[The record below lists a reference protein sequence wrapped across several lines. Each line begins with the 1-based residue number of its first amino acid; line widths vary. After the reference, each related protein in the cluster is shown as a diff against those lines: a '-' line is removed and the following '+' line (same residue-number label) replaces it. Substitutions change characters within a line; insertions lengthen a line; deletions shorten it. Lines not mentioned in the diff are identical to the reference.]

1 MQKNLNKTISQLLH
15 HEWVGPIP
23 THDDSFIQQNLYRLY
38 HTIVADLDIED
49 IRFLINQ
56 EILLDDMMP
65 IALGYLRMNILAE
78 GDFYEGD
85 LLNAVLSV
93 SNIFWENHLEL
104 KMSLKNIINENLGV
118 IESSDIPRKVIR
130 NTENF
135 LNQNP

>member
-1 MQKNLNKTISQLLH
+1 MNKTISQLLH
-15 HEWVGPIP
+15 HEWVGPTP

-38 HTIVADLDIED
+38 HTKVADLDIED
-49 IRFLINQ
+49 VRFLINQ

-93 SNIFWENHLEL
+93 SN
-104 KMSLKNIINENLGV
+104 KNIINENLGV

-135 LNQNP
+135 LFDS

>member
-15 HEWVGPIP
+15 HEWVGPTP

-49 IRFLINQ
+49 VRFLINQ

-104 KMSLKNIINENLGV
+104 KMSLKNII
-118 IESSDIPRKVIR
+118 K
-130 NTENF
+130 
-135 LNQNP
+135 

>member
-15 HEWVGPIP
+15 HEWVGPTP

-49 IRFLINQ
+49 VRFLINQ

-104 KMSLKNIINENLGV
+104 KMSLKTLLTRISALLNHLTFQEKLL
-118 IESSDIPRKVIR
+118 EIPK
-130 NTENF
+130 TF
-135 LNQNP
+135 LFDS

>member
-1 MQKNLNKTISQLLH
+1 
-15 HEWVGPIP
+15 
-23 THDDSFIQQNLYRLY
+23 
-38 HTIVADLDIED
+38 
-49 IRFLINQ
+49 
-56 EILLDDMMP
+56 MMP

-118 IESSDIPRKVIR
+118 MNHLTFQEKLLEIPKTFCLIR
-130 NTENF
+130 NAMIIICQ
-135 LNQNP
+135 LMAYHIYC

>member
-1 MQKNLNKTISQLLH
+1 MNKTISQLLH
-15 HEWVGPIP
+15 HEWVGPTP

-49 IRFLINQ
+49 VRFLINQ

-104 KMSLKNIINENLGV
+104 KMSLKNIKTLLTRISALLNHLTFQEKLL
-118 IESSDIPRKVIR
+118 EIPKTFCLIR
-130 NTENF
+130 NA
-135 LNQNP
+135 

>member
-1 MQKNLNKTISQLLH
+1 M
-15 HEWVGPIP
+15 
-23 THDDSFIQQNLYRLY
+23 YRLY

-49 IRFLINQ
+49 VRFLINQEILLDLINQ

-135 LNQNP
+135 LFDS

>member
-15 HEWVGPIP
+15 HEWVGPTP

-49 IRFLINQ
+49 VRFLINQ

-93 SNIFWENHLEL
+93 SNI
-104 KMSLKNIINENLGV
+104 LKNIINENLGV

-135 LNQNP
+135 LFDS

>member
-1 MQKNLNKTISQLLH
+1 
-15 HEWVGPIP
+15 
-23 THDDSFIQQNLYRLY
+23 
-38 HTIVADLDIED
+38 
-49 IRFLINQ
+49 
-56 EILLDDMMP
+56 MMP
-65 IALGYLRMNILAE
+65 IALGYLRMNLAE

-135 LNQNP
+135 LFDS

>member
-1 MQKNLNKTISQLLH
+1 M
-15 HEWVGPIP
+15 
-23 THDDSFIQQNLYRLY
+23 YRLY

-49 IRFLINQ
+49 VRFLINQ

-65 IALGYLRMNILAE
+65 IALGYLRKNILAE

-135 LNQNP
+135 LFDS